1 MSDSLPEVLKL
12 LDKSHHAALGRLFE
26 FLRIPSVS
34 TDPAYMEPCRKA
46 AEWCVQELK
55 DIGFASAR
63 TVETSG
69 HPIVVAHDRNS
80 VPNGM
85 TKVLFYGHYDVQPP
99 EPLDLWKAPPFE
111 PRIATDPKNGEM
123 IVARGAADNKG
134 QMMTFLTAVRA
145 WKLAAGELPVA
156 VSVLIEGEE
165 ESGSPSLAGFLAEH
179 GKEVKRDLAL
189 VCDTGQWN
197 KDTPSITTQ
206 LRGICSIEIALTAA
220 NRDLHSG
227 MGAAAANPIRALVSI
242 LGGMHDQNNR
252 VTVPGF
258 YDGILE
264 PSNETLDRWRALGL
278 DEKAFLGAVGL
289 SVPAGEAGYSLLE
302 QMWARPSLEFNGIKG
317 GYQGVGEKTIIPSKA
332 SVKIT
337 SRLVPGQD
345 PLRILESIR
354 AFVESRLPADCKA
367 KFIGERGSEAI
378 LFDPN
383 QHYIR
388 KAAAALE
395 DEWGREAPCIALGG
409 SIPIVT
415 AFRDALG
422 MESLLV
428 GFALSDDRIHSP
440 NEKYNLTSFRKGA
453 RSWARILARLA

>member
-1 MSDSLPEVLKL
+1 
-12 LDKSHHAALGRLFE
+12 
-26 FLRIPSVS
+26 
-34 TDPAYMEPCRKA
+34 
-46 AEWCVQELK
+46 
-55 DIGFASAR
+55 
-63 TVETSG
+63 
-69 HPIVVAHDRNS
+69 
-80 VPNGM
+80 M

-99 EPLDLWKAPPFE
+99 EPLEFWKALPFE

-197 KDTPSITTQ
+197 KDTPSITTTQ

-227 MGAAAANPIRALVSI
+227 MGAAAANPIRALVGV
-242 LGGMHDQNNR
+242 LRGHADQNNQ
-252 VTVPGF
+252 VTIPGF

-264 PSNETLDRWRALGL
+264 PSQETLSRWRSLGL

-354 AFVESRLPADCKA
+354 AFVESRLMELVVRAYVLLSCFGLQGLAGDHFLSYRSSSRAETSPLGQGCSGPGADYSPSP
-367 KFIGERGSEAI
+367 GHRSEACGPTHP
-378 LFDPN
+378 LRTLKRSGPLVL
-383 QHYIR
+383 QSRWPIR
-388 KAAAALE
+388 PSAH
-395 DEWGREAPCIALGG
+395 
-409 SIPIVT
+409 
-415 AFRDALG
+415 F
-422 MESLLV
+422 
-428 GFALSDDRIHSP
+428 
-440 NEKYNLTSFRKGA
+440 
-453 RSWARILARLA
+453 SWALPGSPD

>member
-1 MSDSLPEVLKL
+1 MSDPLPEVLKL

-63 TVETSG
+63 TVETRG

-337 SRLVPGQD
+337 SRLVPGQIRCVFSNPFG
-345 PLRILESIR
+345 PLSKAACPQIARPSSSASGAAKRSCSTQTSTISGRRQPHSKTNGAEKRPVSPSAALSR
-354 AFVESRLPADCKA
+354 SLPRFVMRSAWKAFSWASRLPTIA
-367 KFIGERGSEAI
+367 S
-378 LFDPN
+378 
-383 QHYIR
+383 IR
-388 KAAAALE
+388 QTKST
-395 DEWGREAPCIALGG
+395 I
-409 SIPIVT
+409 
-415 AFRDALG
+415 
-422 MESLLV
+422 
-428 GFALSDDRIHSP
+428 
-440 NEKYNLTSFRKGA
+440 
-453 RSWARILARLA
+453 